1 MMPVLRE
8 ARYPNLAVKF
18 LVPLLLRMSP
28 DTQARMA
35 DLSGG
40 EKFDL
45 LVIGGGITGCGVARD
60 AAMRGLKVA
69 LVERDDFASDTS
81 GRSSRLIHG
90 GIRYLEH
97 GQLHLVYES
106 IRERQTLLRI
116 APHLVKPLAF
126 TWPIYRGARVGTL
139 RLSAGLLAYYL
150 MSGGRTRKHSTL
162 SASETLEREPGL
174 ERTGLTGGAV
184 YYDACTDDAR
194 LTIANAL
201 AARQNGATVVS
212 HSRVTEILR
221 EAGKA
226 VGAVVSHQHSE
237 VTNSVRARVIV
248 NATGVWTGQFDAGKA
263 PRRERGSKGAH
274 ISVPRM
280 RVGNR
285 DALTLISPVDGR
297 VMFCLPAGSQA
308 IIGTTDDWTEE
319 SPESVHASLADV
331 DYLLRAANAY
341 FPDAHLT
348 RTDVVSAWAGIRPLA
363 TAASS
368 NPTAVSREHSIVSD
382 GSGMIHVTGGK
393 LTTYRS
399 MAAEIVDQVQK
410 SLGEDLDRAPTD
422 SVELPGAERDA
433 EIARL
438 QREDARLA
446 EPLAPGLPHT
456 GAHLVYGVSKE
467 MAQTLSDLLI
477 RRVHLA
483 FETPDHGASVAPRAA
498 DIVAPLLA
506 WDDQTKS
513 ARVREYREDIERIFA
528 IG

>member
-1 MMPVLRE
+1 MMPVPRGP
-8 ARYPNLAVKF
+8 RYPNLAVKF
-18 LVPLLLRMSP
+18 LVILLLRVNP
-28 DTQARMA
+28 DTLKRMA

-40 EKFDL
+40 KFDL

-69 LVERDDFASDTS
+69 LVERDDFASGTS
-81 GRSSRLIHG
+81 GRSSRLVHG

-97 GQLHLVYES
+97 GQFHLVYES

-126 TWPIYRGARVGTL
+126 TWPIYRGARVGRL

-150 MSGGRTRKHSTL
+150 MSGGRTRRHSTL

-174 ERTGLTGGAV
+174 ERTGLIGGAV

-194 LTIANAL
+194 LTIANAV
-201 AARQNGATVVS
+201 AAQQNGATVVS
-212 HSRVTEILR
+212 HSSVTEILR
-221 EAGKA
+221 EGGKA
-226 VGAVVSHQHSE
+226 VGAMVSHRHSDR
-237 VTNSVRARVIV
+237 TDTVRARVIV
-248 NATGVWTGQFDAGKA
+248 NATGAWHAQFASGKSA
-263 PRRERGSKGAH
+263 PRGRGSKGAH
-274 ISVPRM
+274 ISVPRT
-280 RVGNR
+280 RIGNR
-285 DALTLISPVDGR
+285 DALTLISPIDGR

-308 IIGTTDDWTEE
+308 IIGTTDNWTDE
-319 SPESVHASLADV
+319 SPEGVHASVADV
-331 DYLLRAANAY
+331 DYLVRAANAY
-341 FPDAHLT
+341 FPAARLT
-348 RTDVVSAWAGIRPLA
+348 PADVVSAWAGIRPLA
-363 TAASS
+363 TAAAS
-368 NPTAVSREHSIVSD
+368 NPTAVSREHTIETD

-410 SLGEDLDRAPTD
+410 SLGEDRDRAPTD
-422 SVELPGAERDA
+422 SVELPGAERDK

-438 QREDARLA
+438 QREDVRLA
-446 EPLAPGLPHT
+446 EPLVPGLPHT
-456 GAHLVYGVSKE
+456 GAHLVYGVSNE

-483 FETPDHGASVAPRAA
+483 FETPDHGASVAARAA
-498 DIVAPLLA
+498 DIAAPLLG
-506 WDDQTKS
+506 WDDETKS
-513 ARVREYREDIERIFA
+513 ARVREYRQDVERMFA